1 MNKIS
6 IADTKTD
13 RFKERERMPSS
24 HDTFAGLKCE
34 TRDAG
39 DQIQVSG
46 ANYSARKCF
55 RGTKEDM
62 KISSNFKPSSNLPG
76 NTINGDTPFTSDY
89 GAIMKHP
96 PRHN

>member
-76 NTINGDTPFTSDY
+76 NTINGEIPFTSDY